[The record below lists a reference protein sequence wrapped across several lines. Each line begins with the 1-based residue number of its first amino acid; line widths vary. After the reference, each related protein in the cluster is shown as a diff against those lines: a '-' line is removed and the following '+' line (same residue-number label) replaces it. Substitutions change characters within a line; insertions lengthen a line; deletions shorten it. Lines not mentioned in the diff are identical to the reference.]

1 MFQKFVEEDYVWMM
15 EEIKTEILELQRI
28 EAPEEIGGVQD
39 KLAEEHKSTS
49 KNWGN
54 IKEFEP
60 NEEEYFP
67 PPVAIE
73 QLQCMQ
79 ATNLHGR
86 VSGLTCLKKS
96 R

>member
-49 KNWGN
+49 KN
-54 IKEFEP
+54 
-60 NEEEYFP
+60 
-67 PPVAIE
+67 
-73 QLQCMQ
+73 
-79 ATNLHGR
+79 
-86 VSGLTCLKKS
+86 
-96 R
+96 